1 MEIKQELLHK
11 TQMNNNNYLK
21 KKKKKKRTEQQTL
34 LSQAFK
40 LDFKSECF
48 LCVYSLSSLHTTR
61 IMSLSVK
68 ITMGKQIKYKQ
79 GGTHYR
85 LYYAAFQ

>member
-1 MEIKQELLHK
+1 MERKQELMYN
-11 TQMNNNNYLK
+11 TQMNNNK
-21 KKKKKKRTEQQTL
+21 KIIKKINRTEQQTP

-40 LDFKSECF
+40 LGFKSECF

-68 ITMGKQIKYKQ
+68 NTMGKQFKY
-79 GGTHYR
+79 
-85 LYYAAFQ
+85 